1 MKDSFKSDKYDTPV
15 GLHIVAIGP
24 GRQHTSK
31 PTVHIDAKAKK
42 LFFFHFVG
50 TNLFN
55 REAQAN
61 ATCRETL
68 LQVGLNLFAYLIH

>member
-1 MKDSFKSDKYDTPV
+1 MKDSFKSDKYATSV
-15 GLHIVAIGP
+15 GLHRVVIDP

-42 LFFFHFVG
+42 LFFHFVG